1 MLDSSARR
9 VSMKSP
15 ILTTGIFAFCLT
27 AWVSVNSSG
36 AQEAAPKK
44 IVEYKERVA
53 MTTGEIRKGE
63 ICATFY
69 PELESGEFFN
79 GVQRIDN
86 EGVLEFRRY
95 SRMVTAY
102 PPHLTI
108 QISIRASVCDADI
121 FTPAPNPEFLK
132 TLHFKVQWKR
142 QLYLRPVESYTIQTV
157 PLTLDESESRELVVV
172 QIYDSGNVPLTDHLI
187 LTALSP
193 EGKILSRMAAHL

>member
-1 MLDSSARR
+1 MCPTRLDEIAHSNRWHLRFLPHRLGLRQFFRRARGGTQENR
-9 VSMKSP
+9 
-15 ILTTGIFAFCLT
+15 GIQGT
-27 AWVSVNSSG
+27 RRHDHRRNSQG
-36 AQEAAPKK
+36 RDLRDFLPRA
-44 IVEYKERVA
+44 R
-53 MTTGEIRKGE
+53 IRR
-63 ICATFY
+63 
-69 PELESGEFFN
+69 
-79 GVQRIDN
+79 VQRIDN
-86 EGVLEFRRY
+86 EGVLEFRKY
-95 SRMVTAY
+95 SRLVTAY

-108 QISIRASVCDADI
+108 QISIRASVCDADV

-193 EGKILSRMAAHL
+193 GGKILSRMAAHL